1 MEIVKGNFWE
11 AWIGTRSR
19 LDWRLIVI
27 EGIIVIKFVEVR
39 TIVTA

>member
-19 LDWRLIVI
+19 LDWRLMVR
-27 EGIIVIKFVEVR
+27 EGIILMKVVEVR
-39 TIVTA
+39 TIVSE